1 MGGAT
6 QDSGAHLHPHYRH
19 PTDTGAGPG
28 SWTAELF
35 SIVSHPSLCPGSA
48 VPTSCRGV
56 KIPGTQFTAQILS
69 TSSGHKESGLIK
81 FKSRSQVQAHPT
93 VPSMGKT
100 QSHTKRQTASN
111 PGGSCAGNFLS
122 YSKPTPVPPFLQS
135 QVFQA
140 SWSVAEQGGSLGL
153 SPLLITNRG

>member
-6 QDSGAHLHPHYRH
+6 QNSRAHLHPHYGH
-19 PTDTGAGPG
+19 PMDTGAGPG

-48 VPTSCRGV
+48 VPALLQRT
-56 KIPGTQFTAQILS
+56 PGTQFSAQILS

-81 FKSRSQVQAHPT
+81 FKSRSQLQAHPT

-100 QSHTKRQTASN
+100 RSHTKRQTASN
-111 PGGSCAGNFLS
+111 PGSSCAGNFLS
-122 YSKPTPVPPFLQS
+122 YSKPTPIPSCNLRSSKQVGLLQS
-135 QVFQA
+135 RAAPWA
-140 SWSVAEQGGSLGL
+140 SH
-153 SPLLITNRG
+153 PC